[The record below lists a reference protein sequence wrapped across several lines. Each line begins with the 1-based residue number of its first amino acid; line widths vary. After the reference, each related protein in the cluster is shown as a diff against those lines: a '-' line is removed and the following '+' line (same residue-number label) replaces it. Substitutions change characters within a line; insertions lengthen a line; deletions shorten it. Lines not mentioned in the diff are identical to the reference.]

1 MGQFGQDLRAPRR
14 DENRVLELGRPV
26 TQHPAVR
33 TPTQAPAGR
42 QERRRTNQSSLP
54 IQFKS
59 NGAESTFDCLGRLQ
73 SMHPPGL

>member
-33 TPTQAPAGR
+33 TRTQAPAGW
-42 QERRRTNQSSLP
+42 QERRRTNLP
-54 IQFKS
+54 FPCNLKATGQKAPLIV
-59 NGAESTFDCLGRLQ
+59 
-73 SMHPPGL
+73 